1 MIILAR
7 HVSNLLIDV
16 ISHPRNEIVEEIGV
30 KNDKLSTRDFLIA
43 RQCIIFTLAL
53 QESSKI

>member
-16 ISHPRNEIVEEIGV
+16 ISHPTNEIIEEIGV
-30 KNDKLSTRDFLIA
+30 KSDKVSTRDFLVVH
-43 RQCIIFTLAL
+43 
-53 QESSKI
+53 